1 MPRRLRIH
9 LPGGFYHVTL
19 RGNHQRAIFV
29 AENDRFL
36 LNRIVARVIAKLDA
50 RLHAYCWMTNHL
62 HFLVQVGAIPLANP
76 MRQIAAEF
84 ARAMQSKLETTGHF
98 FERRYHASLV
108 DVDSY
113 LLELVRYIHLNPV
126 RAQIARNATNFRWSS
141 HHAYLGTR
149 NEPWVTTD
157 FVLGMFGADRVRAR
171 SAYVGFLENTEAAVW
186 EPPVDDRGKQLA
198 VLGDDEFSARA
209 QQAVAQ
215 STSVH
220 TRMRLPEL
228 IAEACRRF
236 EIDATRLSAPVRDRF
251 VTKVRA
257 WIAHQARERGIAP
270 LAAVARELGRD
281 ESTIREAMRL
291 HEKEIE

>member
-19 RGNHQRAIFV
+19 RGNHRSVIFI
-29 AENDRFL
+29 AETDRQL
-36 LNRIVARVIAKLDA
+36 LNLIVARTLEKFDA

-62 HFLVQVGAIPLANP
+62 HFLLQVGAIPLANP

-126 RAQIARNATNFRWSS
+126 RACIAADAAGFRWSS
-141 HHAYLGTR
+141 HHAYMGSR
-149 NEPWVTTD
+149 IEPWVTTD
-157 FVLGMFGADRVRAR
+157 FVLAMFGAERGCAQ
-171 SAYVGFLENTEAAVW
+171 SAYVKFLGCDAAATW
-186 EPPVDDRGKQLA
+186 APPVDGRGNQLA
-198 VLGDDEFSARA
+198 VLGDDNFIVRA
-209 QQAVAQ
+209 QRSSLAM
-215 STSVH
+215 TSAH
-220 TRMRLPEL
+220 TKANLTEL

-236 EIDATRLSAPVRDRF
+236 EVDTSRLASPVRDRF
-251 VTKVRA
+251 LTKVRA
-257 WIAHQARERGIAP
+257 WIAHQARERGIAS

-281 ESTIREAMRL
+281 ESTLREAMRL
-291 HEKEIE
+291 HENEID